1 MRRQG
6 ETEQSAVQRIRCA
19 IYTRKSTEENLDSE
33 FNSLDAQREAGEAYV
48 ASQRHEGWVALPVHY
63 DDGGFSGGN
72 LERPGLQ
79 RLLDDI
85 EAGRIDCVVVY
96 KVDRLSRSLLD
107 FARII
112 GIFERQQVSF
122 VSVTQQFNTTT
133 SMGRL
138 VLNILLSFAQ
148 FEREIIG
155 ERIRDK
161 VAATKRKGKY
171 CGGMPVLGYDA
182 DRERKRLV
190 VNSAEA
196 EVVRHVFSRFV
207 RDGSTTEIANELNV
221 AGLTTKSWVTK
232 HGSLH
237 AGTPWHKMHVYRVLN
252 NPVYIGEVTHKGTH
266 YPGEHEAIV
275 PRPLW
280 DQAHG
285 ILARNHRAR
294 GGETRIKQPALLRG
308 ILKCGHCHCSMG
320 PTYTNRHSR
329 MYRYYHCAH
338 AAKHGPDS
346 CPTRTLA
353 AGEIEGAVIEHLRGV
368 FRTPEL
374 VAATFRAA
382 QEQMTQHLEQLT
394 RRRTDADLTLQML
407 KEEASRLMASETS
420 LPVSTRLG
428 ELRGLM
434 EEQELA
440 LHHLRGEIETATA
453 ASFTEQEVIEALSA
467 LDPVW
472 EQLFPGE
479 QARIVKL
486 LVDRVEV
493 HPQGA
498 EIHIRADGMRSLVD
512 ELRDDAS
519 ARTKELSR

>member
-1 MRRQG
+1 MRRQS
-6 ETEQSAVQRIRCA
+6 EAEQTTVQRVRCA

-48 ASQRHEGWVALPVHY
+48 SSQRHEGWMALPIRY

-72 LERPGLQ
+72 LERPGLR

-85 EAGRIDCVVVY
+85 EAGRVDCVLVY
-96 KVDRLSRSLLD
+96 KLDRLSRSLLD
-107 FARII
+107 FVKLIEVFDRHN
-112 GIFERQQVSF
+112 VSF
-122 VSVTQQFNTTT
+122 VSVTQRFDTST

-138 VLNILLSFAQ
+138 MLNILLSFAQ

-190 VNSAEA
+190 VNSTEA
-196 EVVRHVFSRFV
+196 EVVRHIFRSFV
-207 RDGSTTEIANELNV
+207 RNGSTTEIAKELNA
-221 AGLTTKSWVTK
+221 AGVTTKSWLTK
-232 HGSLH
+232 RGSLH
-237 AGTPWHKMHVYRVLN
+237 AGVPWHKMHVYRVLN
-252 NPVYIGEVTHKGTH
+252 NPIYLGEVTHKSKR

-280 DQAHG
+280 DQAHA

-294 GGETRIKQPALLRG
+294 GAETRTKQPALLRG

-320 PTYTNRHSR
+320 PTYTNRHGR
-329 MYRYYHCAH
+329 MYRYYHCMR
-338 AAKHGPDS
+338 AAREGTDS

-368 FRTPEL
+368 FRAPEL

-382 QEQMTQHLEQLT
+382 REQMTQHLEQLAQQ
-394 RRRTDADLTLQML
+394 RTDAELTLQTL
-407 KEEASRLMASETS
+407 REETERLTASEAS

-428 ELRGLM
+428 ELRSQM

-440 LHHLRGEIETATA
+440 LHHLNGEIETANA
-453 ASFTEQEVIEALSA
+453 AVFTEQEVIDALSA

-472 EQLFPGE
+472 EQLFPNE

-493 HPQGA
+493 HPKGA
-498 EIHIRADGMRSLVD
+498 EVHLRVDGLRSLVD
-512 ELRDDAS
+512 ELRDNAS
-519 ARTKELSR
+519 TETKELDS

>member
-1 MRRQG
+1 MGDAGDPSEFLAGVDSLPFRRILRNGPVVALHEVRDLILLRLGGNQRLQLQRQFRTLVRREIAPAELGRIAEEDERRRQG
-6 ETEQSAVQRIRCA
+6 ARAERRKPKDTHPLAG
-19 IYTRKSTEENLDSE
+19 TRLV
-33 FNSLDAQREAGEAYV
+33 REWNG
-48 ASQRHEGWVALPVHY
+48 QRHE
-63 DDGGFSGGN
+63 
-72 LERPGLQ
+72 
-79 RLLDDI
+79 
-85 EAGRIDCVVVY
+85 
-96 KVDRLSRSLLD
+96 
-107 FARII
+107 
-112 GIFERQQVSF
+112 VSF

-138 VLNILLSFAQ
+138 TLNILLSFAQ

-190 VNSAEA
+190 VNSEEA
-196 EVVRHVFSRFV
+196 EVVRHVFNRFV
-207 RDGSTTEIANELNV
+207 RDGSTTEIARELNA

-407 KEEASRLMASETS
+407 KEEAARLMASETS

-440 LHHLRGEIETATA
+440 LYHLRGEIETATA
-453 ASFTEQEVIEALSA
+453 ASFTEREVIEALSA